1 METLINDPLDE
12 RRGVAFIAH
21 PHPLHGGTMNNKVV
35 QTVAQVAYRLGIV
48 TVRPNFRGVGQSDGR
63 FDNGVGETLDM
74 MEIIQFVMGHYEN
87 LPIFLAG
94 FSFGAYVQHRVAR
107 SLADARLLLIAPA
120 VNLYAFEP
128 VSPNTLLIHG
138 DQDELVPLAE
148 VRRYAEASGATLMA
162 IAGADHFFHAKLKE
176 LALIVQN
183 AWRC

>member
-48 TVRPNFRGVGQSDGR
+48 AVRPNFRGVGQSDGR

-74 MEIIQFVMGHYEN
+74 MEIIQVVMGHYDN

-107 SLADARLLLIAPA
+107 KLAHARLLLIAPA

-148 VRRYAEASGATLMA
+148 TRRYAEASGATLMA

-176 LALIVQN
+176 LALIVQD